1 MTDQSRKNF
10 TRWCR
15 RYISITL
22 IAVVALMVFVLFLN
36 DNSVVRTYQY
46 QQGITHIKKEI
57 KSYTDT
63 FNYYID
69 RNSRLET
76 DRETMEKIVR
86 EQYRMQRPNEDVYI
100 VE

>member
-46 QQGITHIKKEI
+46 QQEITRLKEEI

>member
-1 MTDQSRKNF
+1 MSTESRKNF

-46 QQGITHIKKEI
+46 QQEI
-57 KSYTDT
+57 GRLNDEIRAYTDT
-63 FNYYID
+63 LNYYIEQ
-69 RNSRLET
+69 NSRLET
-76 DRETMEKIVR
+76 DRATMEKIVR
-86 EQYRMQRPNEDVYI
+86 EQYRMQRLNEDVYI
-100 VE
+100 IE